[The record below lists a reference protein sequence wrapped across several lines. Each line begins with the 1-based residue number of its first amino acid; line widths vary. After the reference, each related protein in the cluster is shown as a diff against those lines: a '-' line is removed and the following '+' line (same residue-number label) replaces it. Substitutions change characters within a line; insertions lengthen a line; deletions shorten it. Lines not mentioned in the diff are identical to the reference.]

1 MNRMKLL
8 REQHNL
14 SQTDLARILNISRQS
29 YNFYENEKRDPD
41 TEMLIRIADFFNV
54 SLDYLL
60 GRTNDPSPLTQEKTP
75 SYQEEVL
82 RDIGDITPEMASEV
96 RQFISYLKHK
106 EESAAGTAAGKNSTF
121 LSREL
126 RIYIK
131 LFGNMY
137 RKDSP

>member
-75 SYQEEVL
+75 SYQEEVIQDL
-82 RDIGDITPEMASEV
+82 EDITPEMASEV

-106 EESAAGTAAGKNSTF
+106 EESAAGTAAGK
-121 LSREL
+121 
-126 RIYIK
+126 K
-131 LFGNMY
+131 
-137 RKDSP
+137 

>member
-60 GRTNDPSPLTQEKTP
+60 GRTNDPSLLTQEKTP

-106 EESAAGTAAGKNSTF
+106 EESAAGTAAGK
-121 LSREL
+121 
-126 RIYIK
+126 K
-131 LFGNMY
+131 
-137 RKDSP
+137 

>member
-1 MNRMKLL
+1 
-8 REQHNL
+8 
-14 SQTDLARILNISRQS
+14 
-29 YNFYENEKRDPD
+29 
-41 TEMLIRIADFFNV
+41 MLIRIADFFNV

-60 GRTNDPSPLTQEKTP
+60 DRTNNPSPLTQEKTP

-82 RDIGDITPEMASEV
+82 RDIKDITPEMASEV
-96 RQFISYLKHK
+96 RQFISYLKQK

>member
-14 SQTDLARILNISRQS
+14 NQTEVAKVLNISRQA

-41 TEMLIRIADFFNV
+41 TSMLIRIADFYNV

-60 GRTNDPSPLTQEKTP
+60 GRTNDPSPLVKEKTP

-82 RDIGDITPEMASEV
+82 RDIEDITPEMASEV
-96 RQFISYLKHK
+96 RQFINYLKHK
-106 EESAAGTAAGKNSTF
+106 EETAAGAAVGK
-121 LSREL
+121 
-126 RIYIK
+126 K
-131 LFGNMY
+131 
-137 RKDSP
+137 

>member
-14 SQTDLARILNISRQS
+14 SQTDLAKILNISRQS

-41 TEMLIRIADFFNV
+41 TTMLIRIADFFNV

-60 GRTNDPSPLTQEKTP
+60 GRTNNPSPLTQEKTP
-75 SYQEEVL
+75 SYQEEVIQEL
-82 RDIGDITPEMASEV
+82 EDITPEMASEV

>member
-60 GRTNDPSPLTQEKTP
+60 GRTNDPSLLTQEKTP

-82 RDIGDITPEMASEV
+82 RDIGGITPEMASEV

-106 EESAAGTAAGKNSTF
+106 EESAAGTAAGK
-121 LSREL
+121 
-126 RIYIK
+126 K
-131 LFGNMY
+131 
-137 RKDSP
+137 

>member
-14 SQTDLARILNISRQS
+14 SQTDLAKILNISRQS

-41 TEMLIRIADFFNV
+41 TAMLIRIADFFNV

-75 SYQEEVL
+75 SYQEEVIQEL
-82 RDIGDITPEMASEV
+82 EDITPEMASEV

>member
-14 SQTDLARILNISRQS
+14 NQTEVAKVLNISRQA

-41 TEMLIRIADFFNV
+41 TSMLIRIADFYNV

-60 GRTNDPSPLTQEKTP
+60 GRTNDPSPVTKEKTP

-82 RDIGDITPEMASEV
+82 RDIEDITPEMVSEL
-96 RQFISYLKHK
+96 RQFIGYLKHRK
-106 EESAAGTAAGKNSTF
+106 GVATGTMGK
-121 LSREL
+121 
-126 RIYIK
+126 K
-131 LFGNMY
+131 
-137 RKDSP
+137 K

>member
-14 SQTDLARILNISRQS
+14 NQTEVAKVLNISRQA

-41 TEMLIRIADFFNV
+41 TSMLIRIADFYNV

-60 GRTNDPSPLTQEKTP
+60 GRTNDPSPLVKEKTP

-82 RDIGDITPEMASEV
+82 RDIEDITPEMASEV
-96 RQFISYLKHK
+96 RQFINYLKHK
-106 EESAAGTAAGKNSTF
+106 EETAAGAVAGK
-121 LSREL
+121 
-126 RIYIK
+126 K
-131 LFGNMY
+131 
-137 RKDSP
+137 

>member
-14 SQTDLARILNISRQS
+14 SQTDLAKILNISRQS

-41 TEMLIRIADFFNV
+41 TAMLIRIADFFNV

-75 SYQEEVL
+75 SYQEEVIQEL
-82 RDIGDITPEMASEV
+82 EDITPEMALE
-96 RQFISYLKHK
+96 
-106 EESAAGTAAGKNSTF
+106 
-121 LSREL
+121 
-126 RIYIK
+126 K
-131 LFGNMY
+131 LEALLA
-137 RKDSP
+137 K

>member
-1 MNRMKLL
+1 
-8 REQHNL
+8 
-14 SQTDLARILNISRQS
+14 
-29 YNFYENEKRDPD
+29 
-41 TEMLIRIADFFNV
+41 
-54 SLDYLL
+54 
-60 GRTNDPSPLTQEKTP
+60 
-75 SYQEEVL
+75 
-82 RDIGDITPEMASEV
+82 MASEV

>member
-14 SQTDLARILNISRQS
+14 SQTDLAKILNISRQS

-41 TEMLIRIADFFNV
+41 TTMLIRIADFFNV

-60 GRTNDPSPLTQEKTP
+60 GQTNDPSPLIKEKTP

-82 RDIGDITPEMASEV
+82 RDIEDITPEMASEV
-96 RQFISYLKHK
+96 RQFINYLKHK
-106 EESAAGTAAGKNSTF
+106 EETAAGAVAGK
-121 LSREL
+121 
-126 RIYIK
+126 K
-131 LFGNMY
+131 
-137 RKDSP
+137 

>member
-14 SQTDLARILNISRQS
+14 NQTEVAKVLNISRQA

-41 TEMLIRIADFFNV
+41 TSMLIRIADFYNV

-60 GRTNDPSPLTQEKTP
+60 GRTNDPSPLVKEKTP

-82 RDIGDITPEMASEV
+82 RDIEDITPEMASEV
-96 RQFISYLKHK
+96 RQFINYLKHK
-106 EESAAGTAAGKNSTF
+106 EETAAGAAAGK
-121 LSREL
+121 
-126 RIYIK
+126 K
-131 LFGNMY
+131 
-137 RKDSP
+137 

>member
-14 SQTDLARILNISRQS
+14 SQTDIAKLLNISRQS

-41 TEMLIRIADFFNV
+41 TEMLIRIADLFNV

-60 GRTNDPSPLTQEKTP
+60 GRTNDSSPITKEKTP
-75 SYQEEVL
+75 SHQEEVL
-82 RDIGDITPEMASEV
+82 QDLKDITPEMASEV

-106 EESAAGTAAGKNSTF
+106 EETAMDSAAGK
-121 LSREL
+121 
-126 RIYIK
+126 K
-131 LFGNMY
+131 
-137 RKDSP
+137 

>member
-14 SQTDLARILNISRQS
+14 SQTDLAKILNISRQS

-41 TEMLIRIADFFNV
+41 TAMLIRIADFFNV

-82 RDIGDITPEMASEV
+82 RDIEDITPEMASEV
-96 RQFISYLKHK
+96 RQFINYLKHK
-106 EESAAGTAAGKNSTF
+106 KETAAGAAAGK
-121 LSREL
+121 
-126 RIYIK
+126 K
-131 LFGNMY
+131 
-137 RKDSP
+137 